1 MNFSQNN
8 WNHFTLGFS
17 LENPEHPEVNPIY
30 LSLILCEFNQKLH
43 IILISDYEHLQ
54 GLYMFDLLTHTTA
67 FAQYSLSN
75 NTLIEYTPHTSGLIG
90 EVLYVIFEGGHSAK
104 ISLNAS
110 EYYWQSYEKILSIR
124 KGLSSALVNDRF
136 ISFGGWLLS
145 NAEYVLNNQIFSYNF
160 LKSSVTDES
169 VLVPSFV
176 SPTARISAAMC
187 AIKGKLYLF
196 GGKAKGYF
204 LKDMWKYDPK
214 ANIWGQVTTS
224 SVSPSERAFFASSCE
239 GDALFVFGGEDSSGF
254 TNDVFIYNS
263 LTNVWS
269 ALEPLSSDVPSK
281 RKGSCSV
288 LRIPYAYI
296 TGGIDAHGLCSDL
309 WRFNFGNNTYTK
321 INVVPKNAYAACR
334 LNNDVFHVVGGS
346 DENDIPFA
354 SGFKYNLLT
363 GELEYKNSTD
373 RSFEIFI
380 WLTDNITLTIG
391 GRQSNNQ
398 VFNDLEYSVGDLS
411 LQKFINDYPY
421 ASAYTYFNQ
430 SVYFFGGGYFTTE
443 YNLFPYL
450 PRPKFAKIDLH
461 DLCGSAECQL
471 PCSEGFYL
479 RNSKCEECPPGNY
492 SSGSGNTKCQPC
504 EKGFYSFSEA
514 VSSIRQCYP
523 CPEGKFNDKE
533 GGKMCYDCPP
543 GSFCPTGSKTPLIFT
558 DNNVSI
564 FSVQPN
570 LYKENNPN
578 AIVKLLQYLGT
589 GLICLVLIVVCS
601 IRKLKDFI
609 KKFDLYSTQHNHN
622 DGDYIRIQKNTTGGV
637 FSLIFFGLTLI
648 VIGSV
653 LAIYFMDNIYESKS
667 LIPLVILES
676 EVPDFKTNFEVLV
689 KLDNYGDSCVSEGKI
704 NKEGKCS
711 DLITLTSVNIDYEW
725 ESIACKIDTLR
736 RCLVKYSCTNCA
748 IGSKAA
754 INLVFQEKL
763 SYSSGISVNI
773 TSDSSIPESRSS
785 VLSTVIPEK
794 GYIFIGPLTNTFYF
808 TFTPS
813 YFTSSI
819 SNFPPQLIGYH
830 VDSSA
835 LPKSGSQNLVEN
847 LSVTAQLSVS
857 VVLEKILL
865 GLYTSRSAKQS
876 TLILIS
882 SLFGTITGL
891 VGIVGTAMGQ
901 FESCLD
907 KKFNLS
913 GKEDRIKKIVQKS
926 SEMFDMLVKSRE
938 NSEATPSDMSAQR
951 SNIPLTGGGL
961 SSKRSARVYAW
972 ADI

>member
-1 MNFSQNN
+1 
-8 WNHFTLGFS
+8 
-17 LENPEHPEVNPIY
+17 
-30 LSLILCEFNQKLH
+30 
-43 IILISDYEHLQ
+43 
-54 GLYMFDLLTHTTA
+54 
-67 FAQYSLSN
+67 
-75 NTLIEYTPHTSGLIG
+75 
-90 EVLYVIFEGGHSAK
+90 
-104 ISLNAS
+104 
-110 EYYWQSYEKILSIR
+110 
-124 KGLSSALVNDRF
+124 
-136 ISFGGWLLS
+136 
-145 NAEYVLNNQIFSYNF
+145 
-160 LKSSVTDES
+160 
-169 VLVPSFV
+169 
-176 SPTARISAAMC
+176 
-187 AIKGKLYLF
+187 
-196 GGKAKGYF
+196 
-204 LKDMWKYDPK
+204 
-214 ANIWGQVTTS
+214 
-224 SVSPSERAFFASSCE
+224 
-239 GDALFVFGGEDSSGF
+239 
-254 TNDVFIYNS
+254 
-263 LTNVWS
+263 
-269 ALEPLSSDVPSK
+269 
-281 RKGSCSV
+281 
-288 LRIPYAYI
+288 
-296 TGGIDAHGLCSDL
+296 
-309 WRFNFGNNTYTK
+309 
-321 INVVPKNAYAACR
+321 
-334 LNNDVFHVVGGS
+334 
-346 DENDIPFA
+346 
-354 SGFKYNLLT
+354 
-363 GELEYKNSTD
+363 
-373 RSFEIFI
+373 
-380 WLTDNITLTIG
+380 
-391 GRQSNNQ
+391 
-398 VFNDLEYSVGDLS
+398 
-411 LQKFINDYPY
+411 
-421 ASAYTYFNQ
+421 
-430 SVYFFGGGYFTTE
+430 
-443 YNLFPYL
+443 
-450 PRPKFAKIDLH
+450 
-461 DLCGSAECQL
+461 
-471 PCSEGFYL
+471 
-479 RNSKCEECPPGNY
+479 
-492 SSGSGNTKCQPC
+492 
-504 EKGFYSFSEA
+504 
-514 VSSIRQCYP
+514 
-523 CPEGKFNDKE
+523 
-533 GGKMCYDCPP
+533 MCYECPP

-558 DNNVSI
+558 DNNVSV

-578 AIVKLLQYLGT
+578 AIVKLLQYLGA
-589 GLICLVLIVVCS
+589 GLICLILLVVCS

-648 VIGSV
+648 VIGS
-653 LAIYFMDNIYESKS
+653 FMDNIYESKS

-711 DLITLTSVNIDYEW
+711 DLITLTSVNIDHEW
-725 ESIACKIDTLR
+725 ENIGCKIDSLR

-763 SYSSGISVNI
+763 SYSSGISVNVS
-773 TSDSSIPESRSS
+773 SDSSIPESRSS

-794 GYIFIGPLTNTFYF
+794 GYIFIGPLTNTFFF

-813 YFTSSI
+813 YFTSSV

-830 VDSSA
+830 VDSSS

-901 FESCLD
+901 FENCLD

-972 ADI
+972 SDI